1 MITRRTFTIYETFQ
15 FYKRFFIV
23 ENIKMFF
30 TLRKKPFRFFEE
42 PKWFFNGITE
52 KIPF

>member
-1 MITRRTFTIYETFQ
+1 
-15 FYKRFFIV
+15 V

-30 TLRKKPFRFFEE
+30 TLRKKKFFKEPFRFFEE